1 MASRLRGNKKPDLY
15 KASEAGDL
23 VSARA
28 ALAGG
33 QSANSRGGDYD
44 WTCLLVAVEKGHEE
58 VVTELLQQE
67 DCDPSLEDSSKSTAL
82 QWACGLGRVGMV
94 RQLASHPRQGSLNS
108 KDRLGRTAI
117 MVAVF
122 YGEAEC
128 VLALGRVAG
137 VELDTRD
144 GGGNSLEEAAR

>member
-1 MASRLRGNKKPDLY
+1 MTPVWSNSNK
-15 KASEAGDL
+15 
-23 VSARA
+23 
-28 ALAGG
+28 
-33 QSANSRGGDYD
+33 
-44 WTCLLVAVEKGHEE
+44 C
-58 VVTELLQQE
+58 
-67 DCDPSLEDSSKSTAL
+67 TAL
-82 QWACGLGRVGMV
+82 HFACGKGRVGMV
-94 RQLASHPRQGSLNS
+94 RQLASHPRQCSLNS

-144 GGGNSLEEAAR
+144 GEGNSLEERAR